1 MKTIGMIVPTMD
13 NSFFASLAHAVSEA
27 MKKNGYTVLMCDSLN
42 DAETEKTYYST
53 LQEAGVSGVISV
65 SGLSQVTDD
74 VIPASL
80 PVVWVNRVPQSDR
93 EIPWVANDDEA
104 AMKEAAKYL
113 IQKGCRNILLMPG
126 YIAEHQDNPRLNGYR
141 SALEEAGIAYD
152 PQNVL
157 KRTGKGSSEQ
167 ETAELIMKVMK
178 EGRKVDG
185 IITSSDRTAFGAMKA
200 LGKIGYYSPED
211 VRLISFDN
219 TPYSTMASPSV
230 TSLDRN
236 PASLADRACEI
247 LLELIAGKE
256 AQKENIIS
264 VSLVER
270 DSTR

>member
-80 PVVWVNRVPQSDR
+80 PVVWVDRVPQSDR

-157 KRTGKGSSEQ
+157 KRTGKGHRN
-167 ETAELIMKVMK
+167 
-178 EGRKVDG
+178 RKP
-185 IITSSDRTAFGAMKA
+185 
-200 LGKIGYYSPED
+200 L
-211 VRLISFDN
+211 N
-219 TPYSTMASPSV
+219 
-230 TSLDRN
+230 
-236 PASLADRACEI
+236 
-247 LLELIAGKE
+247 
-256 AQKENIIS
+256 
-264 VSLVER
+264 
-270 DSTR
+270 